1 MKRALVFSVLFSSLC
16 ATTINIP
23 SDYTTIQEGIDASV
37 DGDTVLIAEGTYYE
51 NLILEKEIVLAS
63 HAIYDDLDSDWLNN
77 LTIQET
83 IISGAQEASD
93 PNKGSCLVIRGSGW
107 GYSGN
112 PRPEIM
118 GLTFQDGTGTSM
130 KVNDCNIIRRERSG
144 GAILIYDAYPTIM
157 YNRFLNNGLSND
169 TGGNNPTNIETANG
183 GAIGH
188 YSSEDVEFDEDRSFS
203 RRNNNQNNNSARTYV
218 RGNPAAA
225 DAYNNEMNFR
235 KNQGSGRLSEKSS
248 YKELEEMVP
257 AARYYDNDTGERD
270 DADFVP
276 GVRGDLMIY
285 MHDSYGDGWNG
296 NELTIGEHTF
306 TIENGYYA
314 EAALTLDDGTYA
326 VTCGGGSWQEEVSW
340 QIVDAA
346 DGTELLAGGAP
357 FEGGFE
363 LGGDPPQDVPDTLF
377 IQNNY
382 FEGNSSGDGENFYS
396 FGFDGSIDVS
406 HSVFEDID
414 CETNSV
420 NDFVLRSLQNTA
432 DYVQNGISGNCI
444 ESNSF
449 YVSNSGDDNNAGTE
463 SEPLK
468 TIGHALTLVKD
479 GATVTTINLASG
491 VYSPS
496 TNGEIFP
503 IVLPD
508 NVHLIGDD
516 RETTILD
523 AEANANKEAAVMI
536 INEVENVTVANLT
549 LTGGYSEGHGCT
561 GGGALLVTANDTE
574 NMDWEMETNLA
585 VLDNL
590 IIENSHSHNGG
601 GLSLFRVDGPTVSNL
616 IVRNNTAS
624 LMGGGIFVYVAD
636 VTMSGIEIYDNY
648 CIGAY
653 ADDCGNDCGHGGGLF
668 LNQSWGTYDEMYIHD
683 NTASMNGG
691 GVWSSFGSAWTMT
704 NSTVS
709 NNVAPYNGGGFG
721 FWDHNGEGLNAT
733 LINVTV
739 ENNVAQQGWWVGFG
753 GGVWA
758 NNSSTVFEDCSFI
771 NNVSNNNGGAVNYW
785 GGSSSPVF
793 KNTIFDG
800 NSATSYGGAIYIAE
814 DAGGFHVEYCTF
826 VDNSASVNGGAIDV
840 SRNGDVIN
848 STFSGNSTGEYGTI
862 SIGQPTAYVDVYN
875 SILWNDN
882 IEYEF
887 GGYVGNFNVVH
898 SDIEGGWEGGT
909 GNINSDPLFTD
920 ADNGDFTLQPG
931 SPCIDAGTADT
942 DNDWEDDITDY
953 NGSAPDMGAFE
964 YFVAGPTGL
973 QFSIEGAS
981 VTLTWDPI
989 TDDNLI
995 NYSVERSTDS
1005 LFATDIVVNLAQENF
1020 FTDDDLEWDTEYYYR
1035 VFALVGPYNS
1045 YYSEVIS
1052 VTLEW
1057 LGVDND
1063 GLPTSYM
1070 IHQNYPNPFNPVTTL
1085 RYDLPEDALVNITIY
1100 DMMGRQVSKLVS
1112 SQQSAGYKSVQWN
1125 ATNDAGSLVSAGLYL
1140 YMIQA
1145 GDFKQTKK
1153 MILLK

>member
-1 MKRALVFSVLFSSLC
+1 MKKVILFGSGLISILF

-23 SDYTTIQEGIDASV
+23 SDYTTIQAGINASV
-37 DGDTVLIAEGTYYE
+37 DGDTVLVAQGTYSE
-51 NLILEKEIVLAS
+51 NLILANEIVLAS
-63 HAIYDDLDSDWLNN
+63 HAIYDDLGSEWLDNDNINN
-77 LTIQET
+77 T
-83 IISGAQEASD
+83 IISGAH
-93 PNKGSCLVIRGSGW
+93 NGSCLIVRD
-107 GYSGN
+107 GN
-112 PRPEIM
+112 INPTIT
-118 GLTFQDGTGTSM
+118 GFTFQDGVGTQMLVTS
-130 KVNDCNIIRRERSG
+130 CNISRRERSG
-144 GAILIYDAYPTIM
+144 GAILLYKAYPTIM
-157 YNRFLNNGLSND
+157 YNRFINNGFTPGL
-169 TGGNNPTNIETANG
+169 TGGGDAAANG
-183 GAIGH
+183 GAISH
-188 YSSEDVEFDEDRSFS
+188 FSDDDVEFDEDRDQASENNHSS
-203 RRNNNQNNNSARTYV
+203 RDI
-218 RGNPAAA
+218 P
-225 DAYNNEMNFR
+225 E
-235 KNQGSGRLSEKSS
+235 
-248 YKELEEMVP
+248 EL
-257 AARYYDNDTGERD
+257 N
-270 DADFVP
+270 
-276 GVRGDLMIY
+276 
-285 MHDSYGDGWNG
+285 
-296 NELTIGEHTF
+296 
-306 TIENGYYA
+306 
-314 EAALTLDDGTYA
+314 
-326 VTCGGGSWQEEVSW
+326 
-340 QIVDAA
+340 
-346 DGTELLAGGAP
+346 
-357 FEGGFE
+357 
-363 LGGDPPQDVPDTLF
+363 

-396 FGFDGSIDVS
+396 FGYEGSINVS

-414 CETNSV
+414 CESNSV
-420 NDFVLRSLQNTA
+420 NEFVLKSLEDEA
-432 DYVQNGISGNCI
+432 DYIQNEISGVCI

-449 YVSNSGDDNNAGTE
+449 YVSASNGSDNNAGTE
-463 SEPLK
+463 TSPLK

-479 GATVTTINLASG
+479 DGTVTTINLNAG

-496 TNGEIFP
+496 SNDEKFP

-523 AEANANKEAAVMI
+523 AEANANKEAAVII

-574 NMDWEMETNLA
+574 NLDWEMETNLA

-590 IIENSHSHNGG
+590 IIENSHAHNGG

-668 LNQSWGTYDEMYIHD
+668 LNQSWGTYDEMNIHD

-739 ENNVAQQGWWVGFG
+739 ENNVAQQGWGGGHG

-826 VDNSASVNGGAIDV
+826 VDNSASINGGAIQV

-848 STFSGNSTGEYGTI
+848 STFSGNSTGEYGAI
-862 SIGQPTAYVDVYN
+862 SIGQPYAYVNIYN

-882 IEYEF
+882 ITNEL
-887 GGYVGNFNVVH
+887 GGYVGGFNIMH
-898 SDIEGGWEGGT
+898 TDIQESGNTQYDGYWIGN
-909 GNINSDPLFTD
+909 GNIVDDPLFTD
-920 ADNGDFTLQPG
+920 ANNGDYTLQEG
-931 SPCIDAGTADT
+931 SPCIDAGTADLNG
-942 DNDWEDDITDY
+942 DGIDDITDY
-953 NGSAPDMGAFE
+953 NDLAPDMGAYEFQNII
-964 YFVAGPTGL
+964 AGPTGFQYFL
-973 QFSIEGAS
+973 QSAS
-981 VTLTWDPI
+981 VMLWWNPSTVE
-989 TDDNLI
+989 NLA
-995 NYSVERSTDS
+995 YYFLERSTDS
-1005 LFATDIVVNLAQENF
+1005 LFNPMAGTVVTSQIIDTYYTDE
-1020 FTDDDLEWDTEYYYR
+1020 DLEFNTQYFYR
-1035 VFALVGPYNS
+1035 ISSFYGEGLALTQS
-1045 YYSEVIS
+1045 EYSETIS
-1052 VTLEW
+1052 VILEN
-1057 LGVDND
+1057 LDISHDNM
-1063 GLPTSYM
+1063 PISYKV
-1070 IHQNYPNPFNPVTTL
+1070 HQNHPNPFNPVTTI
-1085 RYDLPEDALVNITIY
+1085 RYDLPEDGLVNITIY
-1100 DMMGRQVSKLVS
+1100 DMMGRQISTLVS
-1112 SQQSAGYKSVQWN
+1112 GQQTAGYNKVQWN
-1125 ATNDAGSLVSAGLYL
+1125 ATNAFGEAVSAGLYL
-1140 YMIQA
+1140 YTIHA
-1145 GDFKQTKK
+1145 GEFTQTRK
-1153 MILLK
+1153 MVLLK